1 MGCWGIT
8 ALESDNGLD
17 AVRCV
22 RYNYRQMDN
31 WTWEKC
37 LND

>member
-8 ALESDNGLD
+8 ALESDDGLD
-17 AVRCV
+17 AVGC
-22 RYNYRQMDN
+22 YRQMDN